1 MSNQHDRSHK
11 PNPFDSRRTKRVSVI
26 TPRNAAPTEDARWL
40 TQTEKVDGGESA
52 ESSADGPVAGAG
64 GPIEAQLDPRRLA
77 GPADSLGTASGVDGS
92 GDD

>member
-1 MSNQHDRSHK
+1 MSKQHDRSHE
-11 PNPFDSRRTKRVSVI
+11 PTPFDSRRTKRVSVI
-26 TPRNAAPTEDARWL
+26 TPRNAAPTGDAQSL
-40 TQTEKVDGGESA
+40 TQTEKMDGGESA

-77 GPADSLGTASGVDGS
+77 GPADSLGTASGVDGP